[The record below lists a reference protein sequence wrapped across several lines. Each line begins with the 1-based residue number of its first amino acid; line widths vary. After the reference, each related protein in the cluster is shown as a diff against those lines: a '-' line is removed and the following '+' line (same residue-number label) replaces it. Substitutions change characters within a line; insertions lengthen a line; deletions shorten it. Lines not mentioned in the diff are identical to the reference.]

1 MVERR
6 GQWRKT
12 WAAGGTRGIDAA
24 RLRAAELALLGE
36 LLEEPGSWSPLAR
49 FMAALGRV
57 DLRLLLEQSDLPAP
71 LSRARD
77 CCGEAACP
85 LREPAALSHAQA
97 CATCLRQGRRR
108 LLCPLPA
115 KARRGYGVLL
125 LDDCAEPESPA
136 ARALQPL
143 LPLLASA
150 CQGVRR
156 LRARQRIEQHGQ
168 NSALA
173 RELHDSVAQQLGFLS
188 FQANRLHG
196 QLQQP
201 EQATALL
208 DELRRG
214 LSGLQRQVREL
225 ISNARLSLDGR
236 SLRQALAD
244 SLDEFGR
251 RSQIVF
257 DLDNRFPDGLLDDE
271 EELQILQIVRE
282 ALANIVRH
290 SHARS
295 ARIELRQADGA
306 LCVQVEDDGI
316 GLQGGCAEGNH
327 FGLSIMQERAAS
339 IGASL
344 RVEGLLPQGTRVGL
358 WLALGERGA
367 DHGQGQYQEEPASA
381 SQRHLAAD
389 R

>member
-1 MVERR
+1 VVDE
-6 GQWRKT
+6 
-12 WAAGGTRGIDAA
+12 AFIDAT
-24 RLRAAELALLGE
+24 
-36 LLEEPGSWSPLAR
+36 
-49 FMAALGRV
+49 
-57 DLRLLLEQSDLPAP
+57 
-71 LSRARD
+71 
-77 CCGEAACP
+77 
-85 LREPAALSHAQA
+85 PAASLAGHGTQA
-97 CATCLRQGRRR
+97 GLI
-108 LLCPLPA
+108 
-115 KARRGYGVLL
+115 VL
-125 LDDCAEPESPA
+125 
-136 ARALQPL
+136 
-143 LPLLASA
+143 
-150 CQGVRR
+150 
-156 LRARQRIEQHGQ
+156 
-168 NSALA
+168 
-173 RELHDSVAQQLGFLS
+173 
-188 FQANRLHG
+188 
-196 QLQQP
+196 
-201 EQATALL
+201 
-208 DELRRG
+208 
-214 LSGLQRQVREL
+214 
-225 ISNARLSLDGR
+225 R
-236 SLRQALAD
+236 SLGKFFGLAGARVGFVLAANDLLQALSD